1 MNDFPCFQNE
11 KKSHLCQENGRNMD
25 WNSKVLWIIS
35 CPLRTK
41 KKVIYFKKMEETWI
55 EKAKYDE

>member
-35 CPLRTK
+35 CALRTK